1 MFDPSFCDTVKGML
15 VKPRRPSGFNE
26 YLPAQQLEFNRLLD
40 IIRRTYEVYGF
51 TPLDTPD
58 IELSE
63 VLLAKGGGETE
74 QEVYR
79 FKRQGSDTDL
89 TLRYD
94 LTVPLARYVAEHQ
107 SDLAFPFRRYHI
119 GKVHRA
125 ERAQAGRFRE
135 FYQCDIDVI
144 GSNSPVA
151 DAETLAAINSIFEQF
166 NFGGFVIHINNR
178 MLLTGFFESIGLKDE
193 VIPGV
198 LRTIDKMEKI
208 SSKQLTEEFE
218 NLGIS
223 GDQITA
229 ILDFVKMGGGNN
241 EILAGLKKLDIKN
254 TQFSQ
259 GVEKLEAVLLAL
271 RAMNVPEKHVAI
283 DLKIAR
289 GLDYYTGTVFETIL
303 SDYPQIGSVCS
314 GGRYDNL
321 ASYYTKTELPGV
333 GASIGL
339 SRMFYALQEVGAIK
353 ATSNTPANVVVIPI
367 DEAQHSYAITVAGDL
382 RKQGVSTVLYTEP
395 DKLGKKL
402 TYANRQGFRYA
413 VIIGEDEVKKKTV
426 SIKNLEKGTSE
437 TVKVKKLV
445 AKLR

>member
-1 MFDPSFCDTVKGML
+1 
-15 VKPRRPSGFNE
+15 
-26 YLPAQQLEFNRLLD
+26 
-40 IIRRTYEVYGF
+40 
-51 TPLDTPD
+51 
-58 IELSE
+58 
-63 VLLAKGGGETE
+63 
-74 QEVYR
+74 
-79 FKRQGSDTDL
+79 GSDTNL

-144 GSNSPVA
+144 GSHSPVA

-166 NFGGFVIHINNR
+166 NFGDFVIHINNR
-178 MLLTGFFESIGLKDE
+178 MLLAGFFESIGLKE
-193 VIPGV
+193 GVVPGV

-218 NLGIS
+218 KLGINS
-223 GDQITA
+223 QQITA
-229 ILDFVKMGGGNN
+229 ILDFVKMSGSNH
-241 EILAGLKKLDIKN
+241 EIIAGLKKLGIKN
-254 TQFSQ
+254 VQFSQ

-271 RAMNVPEKHVAI
+271 RSMNVPEKHVVV

-367 DEAQHSYAITVAGDL
+367 DEAQHNYAITVAGDL
-382 RKQGVSTVLYTEP
+382 RKQGISTVLYTEP

-413 VIIGEDEVKKKTV
+413 VIIGEDEVKKKVVTL
-426 SIKNLEKGTSE
+426 KNLEKGTGE
-437 TVKVKKLV
+437 TVKVKKL
-445 AKLR
+445 AGKLR